1 MTDPLDDGLDALME
15 GDIDL
20 PDGFTWL
27 PRTQPVGVI
36 QAHRHQPSRRRQED
50 HRHRGALAGVL
61 DPLPAEGES
70 VHLVLNGGV
79 ALGDVLWS
87 VVDGTRLPGPLTVST
102 LGFGRRWIAGLI
114 DRLRD
119 GRITSGVVVCSNYFR
134 KSDPTEYADAAAA
147 LAQWPVTLTD
157 ARTHAKIAVFGHFS
171 LEGSANLRSCRSI
184 ENVAVTHD
192 ENLARFHAKWISE
205 IAHKPTS
212 TPWTTRTT
220 SETPPKTCF

>member
-1 MTDPLDDGLDALME
+1 MQPIPGSPNLDDGLDGLLVD
-15 GDIDL
+15 DIDL
-20 PDGFTWL
+20 DADFTWQ
-27 PRTQPVGVI
+27 PKAQPVPTI
-36 QAHRHQPSRRRQED
+36 TAHRHRPTRRRAED
-50 HRHRGALAGVL
+50 HRARGLLAGQL
-61 DPLPAEGES
+61 DPLPAEGDTL
-70 VHLVLNGGV
+70 HLVLPGGI

-87 VVDGTRLPGPLTVST
+87 VVDGTHLPGPLTVST

-147 LAQWPVTLTD
+147 LAPWPCRLTD
-157 ARTHAKIAVFGHFS
+157 ARTHAKIAVFGPYS

-192 ENLARFHAKWISE
+192 AALADFHRQWI
-205 IAHKPTS
+205 TTLT
-212 TPWTTRTT
+212 TP
-220 SETPPKTCF
+220 

>member
-36 QAHRHQPSRRRQED
+36 QAHRHQPSRRTAED
-50 HRHRGALAGVL
+50 HRARGAIAGVL
-61 DPLPAEGES
+61 TPLPAEGES
-70 VHLVLNGGV
+70 VHLVLPGGI

-147 LAQWPVTLTD
+147 LAPWPCKLTD
-157 ARTHAKIAVFGHFS
+157 HRTHAKIGVFGPYS

-184 ENVAVTHD
+184 ENVAITHD
-192 ENLARFHAKWISE
+192 AALASFHAGWIRQL
-205 IAHKPTS
+205 ANQPTN
-212 TPWTTRTT
+212 T
-220 SETPPKTCF
+220 